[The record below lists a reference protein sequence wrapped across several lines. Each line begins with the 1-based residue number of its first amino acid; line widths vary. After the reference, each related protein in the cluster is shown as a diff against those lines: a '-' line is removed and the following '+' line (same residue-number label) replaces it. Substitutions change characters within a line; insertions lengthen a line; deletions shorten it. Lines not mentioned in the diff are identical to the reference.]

1 MADAKIVPNDEVRI
15 SADSHVTEP
24 LELWQQRMPER
35 FRDRA
40 LEWPRLEY
48 GKGQYRREGGWEP
61 APRLKDMAADGVVA
75 DVLYPTRA
83 KSVFRSD
90 YDAEISEASARVYND
105 WMIGFC
111 SEAPDRL
118 WGQALIPL
126 HNIENAIIEMER
138 CKQAGLA
145 GVTVWM
151 IPPDGLS
158 YATDHYE
165 RFWAA
170 AQDLEMPV
178 SMHINNGYGA
188 YAEAAAKTRTRETAM
203 SSIDSL
209 SFTASGHKKITM
221 DTLTDIICSGVL
233 ERHPKLKVVV
243 AEVEVGWIPFW
254 LEELDKRTRRKD
266 ALPMLPSEYFYRQ
279 VYATFTEDPVGGH
292 LLSRWG
298 ADNFM
303 WSNDYPHPGVGDVWL
318 FSGALIAR
326 DLGHLSSETRAKV
339 LRENVAKLYG
349 KPIPAP
355 MPTPT
360 EPDPSREEWRAE
372 RAGFYAGIS

>member
-1 MADAKIVPNDEVRI
+1 MADAKIVPNTEVRI
-15 SADSHVTEP
+15 SADSHMAEP
-24 LELWQQRMPER
+24 LDLWRQRMPER

-40 LEWPRLEY
+40 LQWSGQRI

-83 KSVFRSD
+83 KSVFRLD
-90 YDAEISEASARVYND
+90 YEPEISEASARVYND
-105 WMIGFC
+105 WLIEFC

-118 WGQALIPL
+118 WGQAMVPL
-126 HNIENAIIEMER
+126 WNVENAIEEMDR
-138 CKQAGLA
+138 CKQAGFVGA
-145 GVTVWM
+145 TIWM
-151 IPPDGLS
+151 IPPEGLS
-158 YATDHYE
+158 FASDHYE

-170 AQDLEMPV
+170 AADLEMPI
-178 SMHINNGYGA
+178 SMHINNGFGA
-188 YAEAAAKTRTRETAM
+188 YSEAAGNTRTRGSDM
-203 SSIDSL
+203 SRIDSL

-233 ERHPKLKVVV
+233 DRHPKLKVVV

-266 ALPMLPSEYFYRQ
+266 SLPMLPSEYFYRQ

-326 DLGHLSSETRAKV
+326 DLGHLSAETRAKV
-339 LRENVAKLYG
+339 LRENVANLYG

-355 MPTPT
+355 MPMPT